1 MFGAI
6 IGDIAGSYYEINNIK
21 TKKFKLMEKY
31 KSKFTDDTITTLVV
45 AKSILECNNNYDVLK
60 EILINNMVSIGRK
73 YSQCGFGGSFF
84 KWIISDNHE
93 PYNSY
98 GNGAAMRV
106 SACGLVAKNM
116 EEVKKL
122 SKIVTEISHNHP
134 EAMKAA
140 EAISV
145 SIFMAKSG
153 CKMNDIKSYILKN
166 YYDIKFTLNEI
177 RPMYDFNITCQGS
190 VPQALEAFFE
200 SKSFEDA
207 IRNAI
212 SIGGDSDTIAAITGS
227 IAAAYY
233 GVPNKL
239 KRKALSFFDENLDNE
254 LIEIINDFE
263 RKYPTKCE
271 NEFNKN
277 NIFNYRYFMYLVIKF
292 KEKYQRE
299 MSKIELVKDFSFLFS
314 K

>member
-31 KSKFTDDTITTLVV
+31 KSTFTDDTVTTL
-45 AKSILECNNNYDVLK
+45 SIRIDVQDKMGILK
-60 EILINNMVSIGRK
+60 DILINNMVNIGRK

-106 SACGLVAKNM
+106 SACGLVARNI
-116 EEVKKL
+116 EEAKKL

-153 CKMNDIKSYILKN
+153 YKMNDIKSYIINN
-166 YYDIKFTLNEI
+166 YYDINFTLDEI
-177 RPMYDFNITCQGS
+177 RDTYEFNITCQGS

-227 IAAAYY
+227 IASAYY
-233 GVPNKL
+233 GVPSNLRK
-239 KRKALSFFDENLDNE
+239 KALSFFDENLDNE
-254 LIEIINDFE
+254 LINIIKIFE
-263 RKYPTKCE
+263 RKYPTKHE
-271 NEFNKN
+271 S
-277 NIFNYRYFMYLVIKF
+277 ILF
-292 KEKYQRE
+292 KWL
-299 MSKIELVKDFSFLFS
+299 KIN
-314 K
+314 

>member
-21 TKKFKLMEKY
+21 TKKFKLMENY
-31 KSKFTDDTITTLVV
+31 KSKFTDDTVTTLAV
-45 AKSILECNNNYDVLK
+45 AKSILECNNNYDNLK
-60 EILINNMVSIGRK
+60 EILINNMVNIGRK
-73 YSQCGFGGSFF
+73 YSRCGFGGSFF

-106 SACGLVAKNM
+106 SACGLVAKNI
-116 EEVKKL
+116 EEAKYI

-134 EAMKAA
+134 EAIKAA

-145 SIFMAKSG
+145 SIFMASHG
-153 CKMNDIKSYILKN
+153 YKMNDIKSYIMKN
-166 YYDIKFTLNEI
+166 YYNINFTLDEI
-177 RPMYDFNITCQGS
+177 RNTYEFNITCQGS

-227 IAAAYY
+227 IASAYY
-233 GVPNKL
+233 GVPNNLRK
-239 KRKALSFFDENLDNE
+239 KALSFFDDNLDNE
-254 LIEIINDFE
+254 LINIINDFE
-263 RKYPTKCE
+263 RKYPTKYE
-271 NEFNKN
+271 NKFLKLLN
-277 NIFNYRYFMYLVIKF
+277 N
-292 KEKYQRE
+292 
-299 MSKIELVKDFSFLFS
+299 
-314 K
+314 